1 MWSAFLHRAERPAS
15 PGPGVFSSAA
25 AAPCAQTRG
34 DDPDSSTSQLGRV
47 SSSPSTCQ
55 ASPAVTMASLQ
66 PRHCVGLMQQ
76 RGTKCMLE
84 LVSSFFFL
92 SSTTAKSNQLF
103 PEWCR
108 QTQPHFGEALL
119 RNVSF
124 SSLAPGFSYCFLN

>member
-1 MWSAFLHRAERPAS
+1 
-15 PGPGVFSSAA
+15 
-25 AAPCAQTRG
+25 
-34 DDPDSSTSQLGRV
+34 
-47 SSSPSTCQ
+47 
-55 ASPAVTMASLQ
+55 
-66 PRHCVGLMQQ
+66 
-76 RGTKCMLE
+76 MLE

-124 SSLAPGFSYCFLN
+124 SSPAPGFSYCFLN